1 MYLGLEDKGSV
12 FSILKNWPERRVKA
26 ICLTDG
32 QRVGGLGDLG
42 VQVRRLRLRASMQQ
56 REPMMVME
64 ARRVRCLS
72 MRPPAVVQAIG
83 VPISRLALY
92 TACGGVVPS
101 ACLPITIDA
110 GTDNES
116 LLQDPI
122 YVGTKHR
129 RVRGDAYHELV
140 EELLVAVRRRYGTSV
155 MVDLAGMDYET
166 QSKLIN
172 TYRGT
177 FPMYSDS
184 GGGRSRGAGGCTE
197 GSGRGG
203 TGNACWTG
211 WNRRELPAHLHAAL
225 SLTLRS
231 HSQWALLTLPLSPLP
246 LQPQCLGCPPR
257 CWRQCMRRW
266 PPPAARLLASASCW

>member
-116 LLQDPI
+116 LLQ
-122 YVGTKHR
+122 
-129 RVRGDAYHELV
+129 
-140 EELLVAVRRRYGTSV
+140 VALHGATEQAASWVAQTV
-155 MVDLAGMDYET
+155 AGN
-166 QSKLIN
+166 S
-172 TYRGT
+172 
-177 FPMYSDS
+177 
-184 GGGRSRGAGGCTE
+184 A
-197 GSGRGG
+197 
-203 TGNACWTG
+203 W
-211 WNRRELPAHLHAAL
+211 LH
-225 SLTLRS
+225 SI
-231 HSQWALLTLPLSPLP
+231 
-246 LQPQCLGCPPR
+246 CPPNQHGR
-257 CWRQCMRRW
+257 PSPPNSPPLRPFPFILHDIGACAVL
-266 PPPAARLLASASCW
+266 PPPPPHPRTPSMWARSTAA